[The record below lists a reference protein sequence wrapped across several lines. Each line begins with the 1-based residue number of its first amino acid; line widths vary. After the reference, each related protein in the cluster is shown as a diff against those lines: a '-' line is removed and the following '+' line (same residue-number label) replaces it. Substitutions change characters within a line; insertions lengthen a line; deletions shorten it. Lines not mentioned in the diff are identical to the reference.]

1 MFATFG
7 GQVMQ
12 EGCVSAGWH
21 SIAYYA
27 AGEVGPDNDLWF
39 AGRGVYRG
47 ADDGEGSWS
56 FSNSGRGVKLSVT
69 SLPGSGF
76 SPQ

>member
-21 SIAYYA
+21 TIAHYA
-27 AGEVGPDNDLWF
+27 AVEVGPDNDF
-39 AGRGVYRG
+39 MVCR
-47 ADDGEGSWS
+47 SS
-56 FSNSGRGVKLSVT
+56 CLSRRR
-69 SLPGSGF
+69 
-76 SPQ
+76 

>member
-21 SIAYYA
+21 SIAITLR
-27 AGEVGPDNDLWF
+27 EKWDLTTTLWF

-47 ADDGEGSWS
+47 ADDGD
-56 FSNSGRGVKLSVT
+56 
-69 SLPGSGF
+69 GSGD
-76 SPQ
+76 